1 MNNLTQAEIQK
12 CWKAGALTAER
23 AMELLVATA
32 PQVARK
38 VSSAPTVRRT
48 RRMVKATHART
59 AWSTPE
65 LDKLVDLR
73 QKGRT
78 HKYCGKV
85 LGRSEDA
92 CEQALGRMLKQGR
105 KPTEPRLL

>member
-12 CWKAGALTAER
+12 CYKAGALTAER

-105 KPTEPRLL
+105 KPKEPRLL

>member
-12 CWKAGALTAER
+12 CYKAGALTAER
-23 AMELLVATA
+23 AMELLGATA

-38 VSSAPTVRRT
+38 ASSAPTVRRT

-65 LDKLVDLR
+65 LEKLVDLR
-73 QKGRT
+73 HKGRT
-78 HKYCGKV
+78 HKYIGKV
-85 LGRSEDA
+85 LGRSAEA
-92 CEQALGRMLKQGR
+92 CVQALGGMRKQGS
-105 KPTEPRLL
+105 KPKEPRLL